1 MQCSGPFSNFGED
14 GTLAR
19 TGFAGMPDLKQ
30 EYPLIWKSI
39 ELSLPS
45 IAQCGAE
52 FCYYSGNSFDMVDG
66 GAVMLDKTALM
77 EMMRRMLRIRHFEEA
92 VINLVERGEIVGAAH
107 SYIGEEAVAVGACMA
122 LRDDDWMTG
131 NHRSHGHPIAK
142 GGNVKTAMAELLGKK
157 TGICKGKGGSMHL
170 ADFSIGILGESGI
183 LGSSIPVAV
192 GAALG
197 SRLQGNDRVAV
208 CFFGDGASNEGA
220 FHESIN
226 LAAVWKLPVIFLC
239 ENNQYAVTSSFKE
252 MVAVAN
258 ISDRAAA
265 YAIPGVL
272 VDGQDA
278 LAMHEAVSQAVER
291 ARSGQGPTLVEGRTY
306 RYYDHSLGLGR
317 IVRNSY
323 RDDDEVE
330 QWKLRDPLDI
340 HRAMLIEQAIAT
352 ADELDALEEHVKGEI
367 EEAVTF
373 ARESPY
379 PDPSEVWEDM
389 YAEPI
394 PLE

>member
-1 MQCSGPFSNFGED
+1 MLE
-14 GTLAR
+14 
-19 TGFAGMPDLKQ
+19 KQ
-30 EYPLIWKSI
+30 
-39 ELSLPS
+39 
-45 IAQCGAE
+45 
-52 FCYYSGNSFDMVDG
+52 V
-66 GAVMLDKTALM
+66 LM
-77 EMMRRMLRIRHFEEA
+77 EMLRRMLRIRHFEEA
-92 VINLVERGEIVGAAH
+92 VIRLVERGEIVGAAH
-107 SYIGEEAVAVGACMA
+107 SYIGEEAVAVGACLA

-142 GGNVKTAMAELLGKK
+142 GGNVRTAMAELLGKR

-208 CFFGDGASNEGA
+208 SFFGDGASNEGS

-226 LAAVWKLPVIFLC
+226 LAAIWKLPVIFLC
-239 ENNQYAVTSSFKE
+239 ENNQYAVTSSFEK
-252 MVAVAN
+252 MVSVAN

-265 YAIPGVL
+265 YSIPGIL
-272 VDGQDA
+272 VDGQDVI
-278 LAMHEAVSQAVER
+278 AMHEAVTQAVER
-291 ARSGQGPTLVEGRTY
+291 ARSGQGPSLVEGRTY

-317 IVRNSY
+317 IVRNPY
-323 RDDDEVE
+323 RDDAEVE
-330 QWKLRDPLDI
+330 EWKRRDPITI
-340 HRAMLIEQAIAT
+340 HKARLLEQDIAT
-352 ADELDALEEHVKGEI
+352 QEEIDQIENEVKQQIEDAV
-367 EEAVTF
+367 AF

-379 PDPSEVWEDM
+379 PDPSELFEDM
-389 YAEPI
+389 FADPI